1 MSVLVVGSANAD
13 LTVCAPRIPG
23 PGETVLGGD
32 YALLPGGKGAN
43 QAVAA
48 SLAGAPVAF
57 CGATGRDAFAP
68 TVRRALTA
76 AGVDMAALH
85 ALDAAT
91 GIALITV
98 ADSGENSI
106 TVAGGANARL
116 GAEHLPDLSGVTH
129 LLMQQEIPAG
139 TVLEAARRARAAGV
153 SVLLNAAPARE
164 LPAELFPLLDT
175 LIVNEGELAALFP
188 GDPLLAARALLARG
202 PGAVVVTLGAAGSL
216 AITAQETYRQP
227 ALPVTVVD
235 TTGAGDTF
243 CGVLA
248 AWLAGGAALPEA
260 LRAANV
266 AGALACTRLGAQA
279 AMPRR
284 AEIEAQLAH
293 SGIQKD

>member
-1 MSVLVVGSANAD
+1 MSVLVIGSANAD
-13 LTVCAPRIPG
+13 LTVRAPRIPG

-48 SLAGAPVAF
+48 SRAGARVAF
-57 CGATGRDAFAP
+57 CGAVGQDAFAP
-68 TVRRALTA
+68 TVLGALAA
-76 AGVDMAALH
+76 AGVDTAALRE
-85 ALDAAT
+85 LEAAT

-106 TVAGGANARL
+106 TVSGGANARL
-116 GAEHLPDLSGVTH
+116 GPEHLPDLAGVTH

-153 SVLLNAAPARE
+153 AVLLNAAPARE
-164 LPAELFPLLDT
+164 LPVDLFPLLDL
-175 LIVNEGELAALFP
+175 LIVNEGELAALAP
-188 GDPLLAARALLARG
+188 GDPLLAARAVLARG
-202 PGAVVVTLGAAGSL
+202 PQAVVVTLGAAGSL
-216 AITAQETYRQP
+216 AITAQQTYRQP
-227 ALPVTVVD
+227 ALPVKVVD

-279 AMPRR
+279 AMPNR
-284 AEIEAQLAH
+284 AEIEARLEAP
-293 SGIQKD
+293 